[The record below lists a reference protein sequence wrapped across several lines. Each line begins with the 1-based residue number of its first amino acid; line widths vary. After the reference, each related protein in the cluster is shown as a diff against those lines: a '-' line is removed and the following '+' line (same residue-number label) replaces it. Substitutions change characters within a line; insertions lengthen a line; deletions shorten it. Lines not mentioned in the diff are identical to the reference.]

1 MLMTTSSMLK
11 RHQKKDK
18 AWLLRKTKPR
28 NVVDGECVRSVEL
41 FAGAGGLSLG
51 LHEYLRRIG
60 KRSELEM
67 AIEWDENVLSIL
79 EKNLKPKSSL
89 STDLESIF
97 NGKGFVQRKLTR
109 NEKAFIEQYPH
120 AYKPDILLGGPP
132 CQGNSNANNR
142 TRRKDSRNKLYLIMV
157 RAAIVLEPQVVIIEN
172 VRDVDKSEGNEVQIA
187 IETLK
192 RRGYKV
198 EYDTLDA
205 DDFGV
210 AQTRTRHFLIARKDK
225 KPDFT
230 EIDQFKL
237 NKPRT
242 LRWAIEDLKS
252 KLTTEGDFN
261 STTKKK
267 TDLNQERM
275 QWLIDNDEYELCHE
289 LKPPSH
295 QKKNT
300 HPAVYGRMHWDEPSS
315 TITAGFTSNGQGRY
329 THPDANPGRTITPH
343 EGARIQSF
351 PDWYKFPDN
360 EGRGVL
366 TKSIGNA
373 VPPLLAIY
381 VCYLGL
387 E

>member
-1 MLMTTSSMLK
+1 MRFKLQLK
-11 RHQKKDK
+11 
-18 AWLLRKTKPR
+18 T
-28 NVVDGECVRSVEL
+28 
-41 FAGAGGLSLG
+41 
-51 LHEYLRRIG
+51 
-60 KRSELEM
+60 LE
-67 AIEWDENVLSIL
+67 
-79 EKNLKPKSSL
+79 
-89 STDLESIF
+89 
-97 NGKGFVQRKLTR
+97 
-109 NEKAFIEQYPH
+109 
-120 AYKPDILLGGPP
+120 
-132 CQGNSNANNR
+132 
-142 TRRKDSRNKLYLIMV
+142 
-157 RAAIVLEPQVVIIEN
+157 
-172 VRDVDKSEGNEVQIA
+172 
-187 IETLK
+187 

-267 TDLNQERM
+267 TDLNQERTM
-275 QWLIDNDEYELCHE
+275 NMNMSYVMSS
-289 LKPPSH
+289 KPPSH

-315 TITAGFTSNGQGRY
+315 TITAGFTSNGQVG

-351 PDWYKFPDN
+351 PDWYKFP
-360 EGRGVL
+360 R
-366 TKSIGNA
+366 
-373 VPPLLAIY
+373 
-381 VCYLGL
+381 
-387 E
+387 